1 MMSGTLSYTRR
12 KVSGSW
18 PLAAL
23 GCGLAAVIYLEPR
36 FERPGLSLFSVNRR
50 APNRGQ
56 PPALVKWSWRPFWGC
71 RRCDKSR
78 PVACLWGVGALG

>member
-36 FERPGLSLFSVNRR
+36 FERPGLSLFSQSIGGHRTGGNPLR
-50 APNRGQ
+50 
-56 PPALVKWSWRPFWGC
+56 W
-71 RRCDKSR
+71 
-78 PVACLWGVGALG
+78 